1 MTRSEPRASRELYRR
16 RHGGMPAA
24 QYTMHPAKERTR
36 WEVCLVGHDAPDAF
50 RGVRGG
56 CPCRETRGTGRG
68 GAWVTTLAGGASTA
82 PPTGAICCSFTLRA
96 SRRSL
101 RDGWKASVR
110 SPSSAWSRSPRAA
123 STRRGVRRLDI
134 GHRWG
139 WDKPP
144 LSAGVFQPCASGHWE
159 TRGRSV
165 TLLQIP
171 PCSPLVRDR
180 VRAPA
185 VGAPCSQDAIAYQ
198 IAEQLACP

>member
-1 MTRSEPRASRELYRR
+1 MAACQLHNIRCILQRRAPGGRCALWGTMRRTPSEGLGAVAPAVRL
-16 RHGGMPAA
+16 GGP
-24 QYTMHPAKERTR
+24 TE
-36 WEVCLVGHDAPDAF
+36 
-50 RGVRGG
+50 
-56 CPCRETRGTGRG
+56 
-68 GAWVTTLAGGASTA
+68 GAWATTLAGGASTA
-82 PPTGAICCSFTLRA
+82 PPTGAICCSSTVRA

-110 SPSSAWSRSPRAA
+110 SPSSAWSRSSRAA

-134 GHRWG
+134 GHRRG

-144 LSAGVFQPCASGHWE
+144 LSAGVFPPCVSGHWE
-159 TRGRSV
+159 ARGRSV
-165 TLLQIP
+165 ALLQIP

-185 VGAPCSQDAIAYQ
+185 VGALCSQDAIAYQ

>member
-1 MTRSEPRASRELYRR
+1 
-16 RHGGMPAA
+16 MPAA
-24 QYTMHPAKERTR
+24 QYTMHPAREHTR
-36 WEVCLVGHDAPDAF
+36 WEVRLAGHGAPDAS
-50 RGVRGG
+50 RRAGGG
-56 CPCRETRGTGRG
+56 CPRREVRGTGRG
-68 GAWVTTLAGGASTA
+68 GAWATTLTAGASTA
-82 PPTGAICCSFTLRA
+82 PPTGAICCSSTLRA
-96 SRRSL
+96 SRRSP

-110 SPSSAWSRSPRAA
+110 SPSSAWSRSSRAA
-123 STRRGVRRLDI
+123 SPGRDARSVRRLDI
-134 GHRWG
+134 GHRRG

-144 LSAGVFQPCASGHWE
+144 LSAGVFPPCASGHWE

-165 TLLQIP
+165 ALLQIP

>member
-1 MTRSEPRASRELYRR
+1 MAACQLHNIRCILQRS
-16 RHGGMPAA
+16 
-24 QYTMHPAKERTR
+24 
-36 WEVCLVGHDAPDAF
+36 APSGRCAL
-50 RGVRGG
+50 
-56 CPCRETRGTGRG
+56 RGTMRRTPSEGLGAVAPAVRLG
-68 GAWVTTLAGGASTA
+68 GPTEGAWATTLAGGASTA
-82 PPTGAICCSFTLRA
+82 PPTGAICCSSTVRA

-110 SPSSAWSRSPRAA
+110 SPSSAWSRSSRAA

-134 GHRWG
+134 GHRRG

-144 LSAGVFQPCASGHWE
+144 LSAGVFPPCASGHWE
-159 TRGRSV
+159 ARGRSV
-165 TLLQIP
+165 ALLQIP

-185 VGAPCSQDAIAYQ
+185 VGAPCSQDAITYQ